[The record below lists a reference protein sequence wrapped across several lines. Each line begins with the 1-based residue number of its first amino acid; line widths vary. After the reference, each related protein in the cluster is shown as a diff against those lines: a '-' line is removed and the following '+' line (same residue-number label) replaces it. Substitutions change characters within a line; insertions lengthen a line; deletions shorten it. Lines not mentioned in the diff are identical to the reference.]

1 MAQHNHDPEWLIFRD
16 HEVEVRRATMRL
28 VDAEKD
34 VGMEWGRLRTMRS
47 DYVECLNDIA
57 VTREVSEETYQ
68 KADALYVSEKDAIP
82 WSNDRIAILQ
92 YAVWSEEDLLRDL
105 EQFRA
110 MQERK
115 RRNGVMAASFISREW
130 TKDQEQQT
138 RARID
143 RLRNIIV
150 EVSPAVRGN
159 EDEDSSSMSSRH
171 TEDDNLPSGPSS
183 HGDDG
188 SEFETRW
195 NLFINGVGLAEQ
207 DEWID
212 LYEQA
217 RKLWKAGGPSEHP
230 NEDDDNV
237 LQEFKD
243 RINQPLETMVGRV
256 WQSHI
261 DKVNVNEDGGT
272 HRGVDMRVA
281 LQLAREGAMRRARH
295 GRTDIWPLPRRTR
308 PRMTAAEAAAK
319 LGFGRDLPG
328 MEGRQ
333 WVYFTMIGSGAQGE
347 ISLWLS
353 HRPDGNGNVV
363 DVSFPFCSAT
373 RQHH

>member
-1 MAQHNHDPEWLIFRD
+1 
-16 HEVEVRRATMRL
+16 
-28 VDAEKD
+28 
-34 VGMEWGRLRTMRS
+34 
-47 DYVECLNDIA
+47 
-57 VTREVSEETYQ
+57 
-68 KADALYVSEKDAIP
+68 
-82 WSNDRIAILQ
+82 
-92 YAVWSEEDLLRDL
+92 
-105 EQFRA
+105 

-150 EVSPAVRGN
+150 EVSPAVRGK

-171 TEDDNLPSGPSS
+171 TDDDNLPSGPSS
-183 HGDDG
+183 HEDDG
-188 SEFETRW
+188 SEFITRW
-195 NLFINGVGLAEQ
+195 NLFLDNVGPAEQ
-207 DEWID
+207 QEWID

-217 RKLWKAGGPSEHP
+217 RKLWKAGGPPEHP

-333 WVYFTMIGSGAQGE
+333 WAYFTMIGSGAQGE